1 MGLRSAT
8 DLPSLGKSQLIIA
21 IITEKNGERVY
32 SIIWSIPLTDTETG
46 FISTTTTTP
55 EYSVGVIRLEHH
67 ARMTMIQCQS

>member
-8 DLPSLGKSQLIIA
+8 DLPSLGKSQLIIV

-32 SIIWSIPLTDTETG
+32 SIIWSIRLTDTEIG
-46 FISTTTTTP
+46 LISTVP